1 MELLPSG
8 LMRRDE
14 VDLGQLGSLVGEDEA
29 GVDDGVVA
37 GKPEKQQQGPS
48 PIKKLSAKIL

>member
-1 MELLPSG
+1 MELLPSR

>member
-1 MELLPSG
+1 
-8 LMRRDE
+8 MRRDE
-14 VDLGQLGSLVGEDEA
+14 VDLGQLGSLVGQDEA